1 MNRMPDTTRVAA
13 AFHRQA
19 AEYDR
24 TVLVQRRVVDN
35 LVKTI
40 EPLCHPSP
48 QQILDVGCGTGSLL
62 GRLHTRYPQAALVG
76 VDLAFNMCRQC
87 ADKLGE
93 VCSVVQG
100 DAGQLAFKDGAFDLV
115 VSSSVLQWVDDL
127 SVVLGEMRRVVRSQ
141 GRICLAFFCD
151 GTLHEL
157 QSCYRDAVTSVSGHN
172 SGQTSRLHSFRTV
185 DEVLS
190 ILSQMGFEQY
200 VVTSEIETDWYDDLT
215 SLLRSIKNIGAGTV
229 SGGSGS
235 GLGWRGILN
244 ETYRL
249 YSERHGVAG
258 RIPASYSV
266 LYLTA
271 KVS

>member
-1 MNRMPDTTRVAA
+1 MPDTRIVAE

-24 TVLVQRRVVDN
+24 TVLVQKRVVEC
-35 LVKTI
+35 LSRSL
-40 EPLCHPSP
+40 ELLCHQAP
-48 QQILDVGCGTGSLL
+48 QRILDVGCGTGSLL
-62 GRLHTRYPQAALVG
+62 AALHSRYPQAALYG
-76 VDLAFNMCRQC
+76 VDLAYNMCRHT

-93 VCSVVQG
+93 ACNVIQG
-100 DAGQLAFKDGAFDLV
+100 DAAQLALKDGSCDLI
-115 VSSSVLQWVDDL
+115 VSSSVLQWVNDL
-127 SVVLGEMRRVVRSQ
+127 SQVLHELRRVLQ
-141 GRICLAFFCD
+141 PGGRLCLAFFCD

-157 QSCYRDAVTSVSGHN
+157 QSCYRDALSATVGNTTE
-172 SGQTSRLHSFRTV
+172 QKSRLHRFRSV
-185 DEVLS
+185 DEVIS
-190 ILSQMGFEQY
+190 ILSAMDFEQY

-229 SGGSGS
+229 SGGSAS

-249 YSERHGVAG
+249 YRERHGVDG
-258 RIPASYSV
+258 RIPASYNV

-271 KVS
+271 KAF

>member
-1 MNRMPDTTRVAA
+1 MPDTNSIAA

-24 TVLVQRRVVDN
+24 TVLVQRRVVDC
-35 LVKTI
+35 LAHSL
-40 EPLCHPSP
+40 EPLCKPVP

-62 GRLHTRYPQAALVG
+62 TRLHSLYPQAALTG
-76 VDLAFNMCRQC
+76 VDLAFNMCRHC
-87 ADKLGE
+87 ADKLGD
-93 VCSVVQG
+93 VCDVVQG
-100 DAGQLAFKDGAFDLV
+100 DAGQLAFKNGSFDLV
-115 VSSSVLQWVDDL
+115 VSSSVLQWVTDL
-127 SVVLGEMRRVVRSQ
+127 SAVLRELRRVVMPQ
-141 GRICLAFFCD
+141 GRVCLAFFCD

-157 QSCYRDAVTSVSGHN
+157 QSCYRDAVNTLTSQN
-172 SGQTSRLHSFRTV
+172 IEQKSRLHSFHTV
-185 DEVLS
+185 EDVLS
-190 ILSQMGFEQY
+190 ILSGMDFEQF
-200 VVTSEIETDWYDDLT
+200 VVTSEVETDWYDDLT

-249 YSERHGVAG
+249 YRCRYGVDG
-258 RIPASYSV
+258 RIPASYTV

-271 KVS
+271 KAP